1 MDASKSL
8 NGVNAACPELSRAS
22 QQALAILA
30 VDGVQLS
37 LAGVALLQA
46 LDAGTMTHSEAVQSI
61 KDRAAKYA
69 A

>member
-8 NGVNAACPELSRAS
+8 NGVNPACPGLSRAS
-22 QQALAILA
+22 QQAVAILA

-46 LDAGTMTHSEAVQSI
+46 LDAGTMMHSEAIQSI